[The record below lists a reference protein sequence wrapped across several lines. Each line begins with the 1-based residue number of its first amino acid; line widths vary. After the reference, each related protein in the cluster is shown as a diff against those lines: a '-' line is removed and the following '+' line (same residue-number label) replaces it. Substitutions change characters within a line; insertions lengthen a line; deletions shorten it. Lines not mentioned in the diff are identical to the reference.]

1 MALLKKK
8 VLKAKK
14 AKKAPAK
21 AAAPLA
27 HASDGKFVADDPSTP
42 GNEHL
47 GEVPSPRAAQ
57 LATPGGGG
65 RRLGGKLIG

>member
-8 VLKAKK
+8 VLKVPAKK
-14 AKKAPAK
+14 K
-21 AAAPLA
+21 AAVPLA

-42 GNEHL
+42 ENEHL

-57 LATPGGGG
+57 LTTPGGGG
-65 RRLGGKLIG
+65 RRLGGKLVG

>member
-1 MALLKKK
+1 MALLKKR
-8 VLKAKK
+8 VLK

-21 AAAPLA
+21 QKAAVKKA

-42 GNEHL
+42 ENEHL

-57 LATPGGGG
+57 LSTPGGGG

>member
-1 MALLKKK
+1 MALMKKT
-8 VLKAKK
+8 VLK

-21 AAAPLA
+21 QETAAPLA

-42 GNEHL
+42 ENEHL

-65 RRLGGKLIG
+65 RRLGGKLVG